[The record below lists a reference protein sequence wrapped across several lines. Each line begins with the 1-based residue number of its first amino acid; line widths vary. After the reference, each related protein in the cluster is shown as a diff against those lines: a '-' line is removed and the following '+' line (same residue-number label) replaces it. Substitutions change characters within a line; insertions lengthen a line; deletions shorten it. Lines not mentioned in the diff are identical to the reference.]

1 MKSQIFANAICTF
14 ELPGNQPEAQQLVL
28 DRLKKTPGVSGL
40 QISTVRT
47 VLWIDPNA
55 NTPRT
60 YERDDEAFHRFTTS
74 FSIYFE
80 IEGGMAEAQSWVLDA
95 LNGDD
100 EPFTHMVVQSIDITA
115 TETA

>member
-14 ELPGNQPEAQQLVL
+14 ELPGNQREAQQLVL

-40 QISTVRT
+40 NISSVRT

-60 YERDDEAFHRFTTS
+60 YERDDNVFRRFTAS

-80 IEGGMAEAQSWVLDA
+80 VDGGMAEAQTWILKA

-100 EPFTHMVVQSIDITA
+100 EPFTHMVVQSVDITA